1 MNILILDAYP
11 KKNYRISKDVNG
23 GYGIAHNYGTTLF
36 SKLLRL
42 YVKYSIDFPP
52 LYVAQVCGELL
63 NCGHNVSYSKELD
76 LEKEYDLY
84 IMPSSIVCHET

>member
-11 KKNYRISKDVNG
+11 KKSYRISKDVNG

-63 NCGHNVSYSKELD
+63 IIYCL
-76 LEKEYDLY
+76 LY
-84 IMPSSIVCHET
+84 YFYFLLNAREIVIY